1 MSSPNSSSFKELRS
15 TIPLSVQNIY
25 NAIVREIP
33 TITAFTE
40 IVYEDVAPVDGDLI
54 TRSLAE
60 SAIIEQHN
68 GQF

>member
-1 MSSPNSSSFKELRS
+1 
-15 TIPLSVQNIY
+15 VQNIY

-54 TRSLAE
+54 TRLLAE
-60 SAIIEQHN
+60 SATIEQHN
-68 GQF
+68 VR